1 MNKFSLSAPQ
11 ATTISLICFGLPI
24 LTSLQ
29 IVSAGFP
36 VITLTNDGNAA
47 MIFIELIL
55 AATAL
60 LYLRSQDFDITHLYP
75 RPSWRSTL
83 AGLLLAVVAWLASGM
98 ATSGAASLTHI
109 TGLHGMSRFSFG
121 ELSLVSIVCFAMV
134 NGTFEEVFLLGVLA
148 RGLRHHGP
156 SLALGVSLLVRMLYH
171 LYQGPLGVVW
181 VLTFGLTLTLAYLW
195 KRTLWP
201 PVLAHILW
209 DIVPYFYKG

>member
-1 MNKFSLSAPQ
+1 MPKFNLYPTQ
-11 ATTISLICFGLPI
+11 ALIISLICFGLPT

-36 VITLTNDGNAA
+36 MLTLSDDSNAG
-47 MIFIELIL
+47 MILIELIL

-60 LYLRSQDFDITHLYP
+60 LYLRAQGFDIADLYP

-83 AGLLLAVVAWLASGM
+83 AGLLLTVIAWLASGLI
-98 ATSGAASLTHI
+98 TSGVASLTHI
-109 TGLHGMSRFSFG
+109 AGQHGMSRFSFA
-121 ELSLVSIVCFAMV
+121 ELSLVSIVCFAMI

-148 RGLRHHGP
+148 RGLHHQGP
-156 SLALGVSLLVRMLYH
+156 SLALGISLLVRMLYH

-181 VLTFGLTLTLAYLW
+181 VLTFGLTLSIAYLW

-209 DIVPYFYKG
+209 DIVPFFHQG